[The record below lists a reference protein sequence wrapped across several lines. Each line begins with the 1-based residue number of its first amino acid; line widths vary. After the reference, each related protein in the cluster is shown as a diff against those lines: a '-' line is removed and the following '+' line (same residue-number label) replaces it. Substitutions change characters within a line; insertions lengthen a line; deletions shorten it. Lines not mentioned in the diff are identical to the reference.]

1 MITLTISTSFR
12 LGAAM
17 LLMLLSLGAYAQN
30 VTLKGDVIT
39 VDKKPYA
46 KLAKGGSMMMRD
58 YTLLTLDDKE
68 VMKATSKITALPNN
82 ETFIYYM
89 MTFQP
94 GGETAEMSKTGLNFA
109 QQLAEAL
116 VKNEVMRDGQPN
128 PEGVKRFTEAY
139 SEKLSANYAAET
151 EKQNNT
157 KPLEYKTVDRSRS
170 SQAGISY
177 NKRTQRTEIVQGDK
191 VIGYLNPMSNDKG
204 RSNWAVVL
212 PDGLTIA
219 ELNIEAWMADSPGAR
234 DITYKVLV
242 KKDNQYHNRSAV
254 GGVGAA
260 QQDAIQY
267 LVLGGYL

>member
-1 MITLTISTSFR
+1 MITLFIRTTSR
-12 LGAAM
+12 LGAVM
-17 LLMLLSLGAYAQN
+17 LLMLLSLSVHAQN
-30 VTLKGDVIT
+30 VAIKGDVIT

-46 KLAKGGSMMMRD
+46 KLAKGGSMLMKD

-68 VMKATSKITALPNN
+68 VMKAKGNITALPNN

-128 PEGVKRFTEAY
+128 PDGIKRFREAY
-139 SEKLSANYAAET
+139 SEKLSAKYAAET

-170 SQAGISY
+170 NQAGISY
-177 NKRTQRTEIVQGDK
+177 NKRTKRTEIVQGDK
-191 VIGYLNPMSNDKG
+191 VIGYLNPVSNESG
-204 RSNWAVVL
+204 RSNWAIVL
-212 PDGLTIA
+212 PDGLSIA
-219 ELNIEAWMADSPGAR
+219 EVTIEAWMADSPGAR
-234 DITYKVLV
+234 DITYKMLV
-242 KKDNQYHNRSAV
+242 KKDNKYHNRSAV
-254 GGVGAA
+254 GGVAAA